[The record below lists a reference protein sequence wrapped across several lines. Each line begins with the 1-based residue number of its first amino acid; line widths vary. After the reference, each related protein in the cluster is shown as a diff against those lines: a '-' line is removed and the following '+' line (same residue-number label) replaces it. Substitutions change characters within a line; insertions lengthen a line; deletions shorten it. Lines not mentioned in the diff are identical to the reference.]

1 MKSNLLNLYLDVF
14 VQFSF
19 FLLQANDFHHVLLF
33 QKVFKPKE
41 MGGYVTTFIL
51 FRSFLNENFN
61 LEPRIFP
68 LQAVLLV
75 KKEKMF

>member
-1 MKSNLLNLYLDVF
+1 
-14 VQFSF
+14 
-19 FLLQANDFHHVLLF
+19 
-33 QKVFKPKE
+33 
-41 MGGYVTTFIL
+41 MGGYATTFIL